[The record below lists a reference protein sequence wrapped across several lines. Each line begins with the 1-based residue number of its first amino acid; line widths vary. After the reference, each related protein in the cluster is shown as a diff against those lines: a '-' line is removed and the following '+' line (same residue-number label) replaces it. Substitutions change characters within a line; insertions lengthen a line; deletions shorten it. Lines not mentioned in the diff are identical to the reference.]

1 MSNLDNFTPDRNDV
15 LGIIPV
21 SGRHLHVK
29 KIARKVDP
37 FRSSERQNR
46 AASCL
51 LCYLPCC
58 GSRIRT
64 KNEPAVPQFKICLQ
78 NERRRRGYSAKI
90 RQSLLFLNWSLLL
103 LYRTSWGGPRWLPQ
117 IAITSQGGDAL
128 RRDEKLSAVQDHDHL
143 HQKLLHQK
151 WSRHSWSLL
160 WVQAQQWSKKSSLVW
175 LVGKIKCRELSLQT
189 NNYLPHNFLHLGE
202 HLKTHSGEKSH
213 KCNHCKR

>member
-51 LCYLPCC
+51 LCCLPCC

-90 RQSLLFLNWSLLL
+90 RPSLLFPNCSLLL
-103 LYRTSWGGPRWLPQ
+103 LYRTS
-117 IAITSQGGDAL
+117 
-128 RRDEKLSAVQDHDHL
+128 
-143 HQKLLHQK
+143 
-151 WSRHSWSLL
+151 
-160 WVQAQQWSKKSSLVW
+160 
-175 LVGKIKCRELSLQT
+175 
-189 NNYLPHNFLHLGE
+189 
-202 HLKTHSGEKSH
+202 
-213 KCNHCKR
+213 